1 MWRWTAID
9 VTLGL
14 AWTASSHQER
24 PGPLWQGDVHTVT
37 ALQSVQRG
45 TTRRGTQRSLC
56 HHPAWT
62 PQSFLREYRDQGRWP
77 EVKPQSL
84 AMRLK
89 ARGGRDPVRGW
100 RLRTDTG
107 RRALRPK
114 DTARTSG
121 HTRRRRA
128 GEPAA
133 ILVAM
138 EPAGA
143 AEVDELW
150 RCVGKQGHQR
160 WLWHAIDHHTGQVVA
175 SVFGR
180 RTDEVFLQ
188 RKALRE
194 PFGLTQFYTDH
205 GGAYERHRDPDR
217 QSPGKRNTQKIERKH
232 LTLRTRR
239 KRLVRKT
246 ICCSKSI

>member
-1 MWRWTAID
+1 MAGRCSYCHRA
-9 VTLGL
+9 
-14 AWTASSHQER
+14 
-24 PGPLWQGDVHTVT
+24 
-37 ALQSVQRG
+37 QSVQRG

-62 PQSFLREYRDQGRWP
+62 PQSFLPGVRDQGRWP

-89 ARGGRDPVRGW
+89 ARGTRSRTGW

-107 RRALRPK
+107 RRALRPRRP
-114 DTARTSG
+114 ARTSG

-160 WLWHAIDHHTGQVVA
+160 WLCVPSITTQARLWPLSLAAAPTKSFCSA
-175 SVFGR
+175 KR
-180 RTDEVFLQ
+180 C
-188 RKALRE
+188 E

-217 QSPGKRNTQKIERKH
+217 QSPGNETPRK
-232 LTLRTRR
+232 
-239 KRLVRKT
+239 
-246 ICCSKSI
+246 SSASI